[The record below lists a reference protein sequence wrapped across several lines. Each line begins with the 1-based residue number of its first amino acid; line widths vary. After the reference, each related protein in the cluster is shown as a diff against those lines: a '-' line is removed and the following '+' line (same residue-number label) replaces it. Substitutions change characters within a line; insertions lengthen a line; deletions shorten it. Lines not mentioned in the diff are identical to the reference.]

1 MTAFD
6 TEVPVPRLSALN
18 VTDHPDRGSQVGVIA
33 KRTYLVRGGRCVVA
47 DQQAALVEVPQTT
60 EDGAELLHDLDTVLN
75 RRNTD
80 VIVLGKARP
89 LHKTRSFEARVRVG
103 TLDRRLLA
111 FGERRCWRDPAGH
124 LRFSDPEPVE
134 EVDLGWSSAYGG
146 VDVSALKAHGDPV
159 EAMMKDAGQPYEARF
174 GLYAYPRNRVGKG
187 YLIEATDEAL
197 AACALPNLERPSQ
210 RLKPERLVMGKPD
223 RWPNGPVPA
232 GLGWLPHSAFPRIA
246 MLGMPPSY
254 DPVACPPESFAEVK
268 VGLLK
273 AKAITPGTPLQDR
286 FDLGAAQESAVGMR
300 LADIAPGTS
309 IELQNCHPR
318 YSVWAFDVPR
328 EVPAMALRLPGQKPV
343 APEPKIRTVLI
354 EPELDRIC
362 LVWVA
367 EHREPTPIGPG
378 KRAHIKHGVKW
389 DA

>member
-1 MTAFD
+1 
-6 TEVPVPRLSALN
+6 
-18 VTDHPDRGSQVGVIA
+18 
-33 KRTYLVRGGRCVVA
+33 
-47 DQQAALVEVPQTT
+47 VPQTT
-60 EDGAELLHDLDTVLN
+60 EDGAELLHDLDIVLN
-75 RRNTD
+75 RRHTD

-89 LHKTRSFEARVRVG
+89 LRKAGSFEARVRIG
-103 TLDRRLLA
+103 TLDRHLLL
-111 FGERRCWRDPAGH
+111 FGERRCWRDQGGR
-124 LRFSDPEPVE
+124 LRFCEPEPVE
-134 EVDLGWSSAYGG
+134 ELDLGWSSAYGG
-146 VDVSALKAHGDPV
+146 VDVSALKAHGDPL

-210 RLKPERLVMGKPD
+210 RLTPERLAVGKPE

-232 GLGWLPHSAFPRIA
+232 GLGWLPHSSFPRMA
-246 MLGMPPSY
+246 MLGLPPPY
-254 DPVACPPESFAEVK
+254 DSSACPPEGFPEVK
-268 VGLLK
+268 IGLLK
-273 AKAITPGTPLQDR
+273 TKSIAPATPLQDR

-300 LADIAPGTS
+300 LAEISPGTS
-309 IELQNCHPR
+309 VELQNCHPR
-318 YSVWAFDVPR
+318 HSVWAFELPQ
-328 EVPAMALRLPGQKPV
+328 EVPNLALQLPEQEPA

-367 EHREPTPIGPG
+367 EHREPSPIGPG

-389 DA
+389 HG